1 MNDLG
6 LLDAFIVAFFNGE
19 RVTIARSIELSANL
33 TPIDESIDREDN
45 GVTVL
50 PTNSGIEYY
59 VNLGVFGDSVPKT
72 VSNALLS
79 MQEFRIKPRSIG
91 TFRQYVSGVFS
102 SKEKAQVAQ
111 QKFKELGISDAEVLE
126 FVNGEMSK
134 GTPKP
139 FKGLFYS
146 CLLYT
151 SPSPRD
157 LG

>member
-59 VNLGVFGDSVPKT
+59 VNLGVF
-72 VSNALLS
+72 
-79 MQEFRIKPRSIG
+79 
-91 TFRQYVSGVFS
+91 
-102 SKEKAQVAQ
+102 
-111 QKFKELGISDAEVLE
+111 
-126 FVNGEMSK
+126 
-134 GTPKP
+134 
-139 FKGLFYS
+139 
-146 CLLYT
+146 
-151 SPSPRD
+151 
-157 LG
+157 